1 MVVLQTGLHFRAVSS
16 EASLVFYFHIF
27 TLVAA
32 LQNEEDFKLGLV
44 RLSVHKCSSVHLSIF
59 KYSTDDTEC
68 RNRYFRIWDFGDQN
82 LTAAL
87 FTYIFCS
94 FPQFVQE
101 KGRVIPQTT

>member
-1 MVVLQTGLHFRAVSS
+1 MVVVQIGLHFRAVIS
-16 EASLVFYFHIF
+16 EDSLVFCSHIF

-32 LQNEEDFKLGLV
+32 IQNEEDFKLGLGRV
-44 RLSVHKCSSVHLSIF
+44 SVHKLSR
-59 KYSTDDTEC
+59 SPG
-68 RNRYFRIWDFGDQN
+68 FRIWEVRDQN

-101 KGRVIPQTT
+101 KGGVIPQTT